1 MEIKFSS
8 DFLSKTTRRR
18 LAGLFIAIAV
28 ITFFAVFPPFQGLA
42 ESLTGRQNGNP
53 EAAMASIG
61 IFLGAIVLFVA
72 QVAPLA
78 VSCLTL
84 MVLLPH
90 FGITTLGDVW
100 VNFGGTSFFFVLF
113 CFGITGAL
121 SQTTL
126 PMRVSAAITRFSKGN
141 PTIIVYGFGFA
152 TCVFSGFLSN
162 FATLIMFY
170 SIVLMFLKA
179 CNLKPGESRLGK
191 CLMIVLPAAAG
202 SGGFISPAGSPGNL
216 IAQAILLQQGIDV
229 KFLHWFLIATP
240 FALLVVF
247 FLCFCLCALFK
258 PEPLPEEAQ
267 RAVREKHAEAGPVN
281 MKEKAAC
288 LIIAATVS
296 LWFANTW
303 FPALNTTVVAACA
316 FFVMFMPGVDL
327 MTWKSYVQETDWNL
341 LLMIGSVAVTM
352 GCVNT
357 TGAMTW
363 MMNSLFSGIGRLSTF
378 SLFCI
383 VGLIIAA
390 LRVTIPTAPSVA
402 AIFAPMLVGIA
413 AATGENMTAL
423 VLIPVFWSG
432 AAMLL
437 VFTEPIFLYTY
448 SAGYY
453 KAGDLFKAG
462 IVPTLL
468 MVVIMAAVFPACVS
482 FFGYR

>member
-1 MEIKFSS
+1 MEFKFSS
-8 DFLSKTTRRR
+8 DFLSKTTQRRA
-18 LAGLFIAIAV
+18 AGLVVAVAV
-28 ITFFAVFPPFQGLA
+28 IAFFALCPPFQGLA
-42 ESLTGRQNGNP
+42 ESLAKRENGNP

-84 MVLLPH
+84 MVLLPY
-90 FGITTLGDVW
+90 FEITALGNVW
-100 VNFGGTSFFFVLF
+100 ADFGGTSFFFVLF

-121 SQTTL
+121 SRTTL
-126 PMRVSAAITRFSKGN
+126 PMRVSATITRMSRGN
-141 PTIIVYGFGFA
+141 PKMIVYGFGFA
-152 TCVFSGFLSN
+152 ACIFSGFLSN
-162 FATLIMFY
+162 FGTLIMFY
-170 SIVLMFLKA
+170 SIILAFLKA
-179 CNLKPGESRLGK
+179 CDLKPGESRLGK

-202 SGGFISPAGSPGNL
+202 TGGFISPAGSPGNL
-216 IAQAILLQQGIDV
+216 IAQSILLQQGIDL

-240 FALLVVF
+240 FSLLIIF

-258 PEPLPEEAQ
+258 PEPLPEEAE
-267 RAVREKHAEAGPVN
+267 RMIMEKHAEAGPMSV
-281 MKEKAAC
+281 KEKIAC
-288 LIIAATVS
+288 TVIAITIS
-296 LWFANTW
+296 LWFSSTW

-327 MTWKSYVQETDWNL
+327 MNWKAYVQEADWNL
-341 LLMIGSVAVTM
+341 LLMVGSVAVTM

-357 TGAMTW
+357 TGAMGW
-363 MMNSLFSGIGRLSTF
+363 IMNSLFSHIDKLSVF
-378 SLFCI
+378 SLFLI

-402 AIFAPMLVGIA
+402 AIFAPVLVGIA
-413 AATGENMTAL
+413 TVTGGNMTAL
-423 VLIPVFWSG
+423 VLLPVFWSG
-432 AAMLL
+432 ATMLL

-453 KAGDLFKAG
+453 RAGDLFRAG
-462 IVPTLL
+462 IIPTLL
-468 MVVIMAAVFPACVS
+468 MVVIMAALFPACVS